1 MPVTSTFRGGDV
13 LPGRVE
19 AIAMHHMDEAAFW
32 LPSHEAL
39 VFGDSVLGYE
49 TDVRPCPTSWLQAG
63 ESEDELRASI
73 LGALD
78 AKTPKWL
85 LLTHGRPRESAT
97 ALRQALENPSA
108 A

>member
-1 MPVTSTFRGGDV
+1 
-13 LPGRVE
+13 
-19 AIAMHHMDEAAFW
+19 MHHMDEAAFW

-49 TDVRPCPTSWLQAG
+49 ADVRPCPKSWLRAG

-73 LGALD
+73 LSALD

-85 LLTHGRPRESAT
+85 LLTHGAPREGAT
-97 ALRQALENPSA
+97 ALRRALENPSA